1 MEEVFKLDMT
11 EEEARQMDAEV
22 EQMLA
27 AMRQANER
35 IANQQQEIE
44 GLQAETRHI
53 ITQMKERQ
61 SVEATV

>member
-1 MEEVFKLDMT
+1 MEEVFKLDIT

-22 EQMLA
+22 EQMLT

-35 IANQQQEIE
+35 IADGQREIE
-44 GLQAETRHI
+44 QLQAETRHL

-61 SVEATV
+61 RVEATL